1 MFGKGNVQV
10 RSVVCVERSI
20 LFRLRWTAFRLTS
33 STHLNYLFYS
43 DVFEVVAFIKEEQP
57 TLESLDEDKEDLDKL
72 IESMFQGSSDES
84 LLDDDQQWHTEQQ
97 SKQDDDDEFT
107 PAKLYA
113 PKSARRVQC
122 TQSRRRTLD
131 LGRSAPSYHYQKP
144 NNSREQ
150 QEIVAMKCLRP
161 QIRSDAQSFMVGVE
175 DLVHETALL
184 ASLDHPNIIKLHG
197 RAAGSISNSSR
208 LGDGYFILIDLLR
221 DTLEERIDRWRR
233 TVDAKKKA
241 PPLSQIRVACSLAD
255 VMSYLHSRNIAF
267 RDLKPANVGFD
278 STGVLK
284 LFDFGFAMQL
294 MGSNTIDASERSHAL
309 YDKCGTPRY
318 MAPEVGL
325 EIGYDL
331 SADVYSLGILLW
343 EIFSLKKPFGN
354 IKSAKEFHTAV
365 FENGARPKVPKHWS
379 KTLND
384 VIPSCW
390 SSFPNKRPQMSEVK
404 SKLMSELHTMQQQ
417 QQQSQQNNS
426 NGAAP
431 LRRSIIRRISD
442 SL

>member
-1 MFGKGNVQV
+1 MVESNTI
-10 RSVVCVERSI
+10 SV
-20 LFRLRWTAFRLTS
+20 RWTAFRLTS

-72 IESMFQGSSDES
+72 IESMFQGSSES
-84 LLDDDQQWHTEQQ
+84 LLDDDQQQHK
-97 SKQDDDDEFT
+97 SKQDDDNEFT

-131 LGRSAPSYHYQKP
+131 LGRSAPSSQH
-144 NNSREQ
+144 

-175 DLVHETALL
+175 DLVHETAML
-184 ASLDHPNIIKLHG
+184 ATLDHPHIIKLHG
-197 RAAGSISNSSR
+197 RAAGSISDSSR
-208 LGDGYFILIDLLR
+208 LGDGYFILIDLLK

-241 PPLSQIRVACSLAD
+241 PPLLSQIRVACSLAD